1 MKPEINWLFVIVVFF
16 SLLGVFVSAVLFIS
30 NRNRSFSARIL
41 ASIIFCISYALFGF
55 GMVISDGLIHY
66 PFFHRTPV
74 FFTVCLPALIFI
86 YVRSILKQEYKF
98 LRADL
103 LFLLVALLYTARF
116 IPVYMATGP
125 EKLQIVTN
133 ALEDK
138 SYFAREVDAWL
149 PGGWSIISRMLY
161 SIGLVAASFVML
173 SRWKSRLPDRPETE
187 THNRQIYRWLVYFTI
202 VMSITY
208 LFLVFEFAFQI
219 SQYVNFYRLM
229 ALTVSA
235 TIFFITSYLL
245 LKPEILYGI
254 RGWVRVSVTEADPTS
269 ERQPETSPK
278 HTLSPEQVLKYKQI
292 VEDLFGKQKPF
303 IKPGYTIRDMSNETH
318 VPSYQ
323 LSAFINQEY
332 GKNFNEFINDHRVD
346 YLREFVFGSSEY
358 SQYTLE
364 GLGNLAGFKSRTAF
378 IAAVKRRTGKPPSE
392 VFGKKNTETQA
403 DLK

>member
-1 MKPEINWLFVIVVFF
+1 
-16 SLLGVFVSAVLFIS
+16 
-30 NRNRSFSARIL
+30 
-41 ASIIFCISYALFGF
+41 
-55 GMVISDGLIHY
+55 MVISDALIHY

-74 FFTVCLPALIFI
+74 FFTACVPALIFI
-86 YVRSILKQEYKF
+86 YVRSTLKQEYKF
-98 LRADL
+98 ERADL

-116 IPVYMATGP
+116 IPVYMAAGP
-125 EKLQIVTN
+125 EKLQIVTT

-138 SYFAREVDAWL
+138 GVFARDEDAWL

-161 SIGLVAASFVML
+161 SIGLIAASFVML
-173 SRWKSRLPDRPETE
+173 SRWKLRLPDQPEAG
-187 THNRQIYRWLVYFTI
+187 THNCQIYRWLVYFTV

-219 SQYVNFYRLM
+219 SRYVNFYRLM

-235 TIFFITSYLL
+235 TVFFITSYLM

-254 RGWVRVSVTEADPTS
+254 RGWVRVPEADPTS

-278 HTLSPEQVLKYKQI
+278 PTLSLEQGLKYKQI
-292 VEDLFGKQKPF
+292 VEGLFRNQKPF
-303 IKPGYTIRDMSNETH
+303 IKAGYAIRDLSIETQ

-346 YLREFVFGSSEY
+346 YLRQLVSGSSEY
-358 SQYTLE
+358 NHYTLE

-392 VFGKKNTETQA
+392 IFGKKNTETQA
-403 DLK
+403 GLQ

>member
-30 NRNRSFSARIL
+30 NRSQSFSARIL

-74 FFTVCLPALIFI
+74 FFTACVPALIFI

-98 LRADL
+98 ERADL

-116 IPVYMATGP
+116 IPVYMASGS
-125 EKLQIVTN
+125 EKLQMVTK

-138 SYFAREVDAWL
+138 GVFAREEDAWL
-149 PGGWSIISRMLY
+149 PGGWSIISRMWY

-173 SRWKSRLPDRPETE
+173 SRWKLRLPDQPETG
-187 THNRQIYRWLVYFTI
+187 THNRQIYRWLVYFTV

-219 SQYVNFYRLM
+219 SRYVNFYRLM

-254 RGWVRVSVTEADPTS
+254 QGWVRVSVTEADPIS
-269 ERQPETSPK
+269 AWQPETSPK
-278 HTLSPEQVLKYKQI
+278 PTLSLEQGLKYRQI
-292 VEDLFGKQKPF
+292 VEDLFRNQKPF
-303 IKPGYTIRDMSNETH
+303 IKPGYTIRDLSIETQ

-346 YLREFVFGSSEY
+346 YLRDLVSGSSEY

-392 VFGKKNTETQA
+392 IFGKKNTETQA
-403 DLK
+403 GLH